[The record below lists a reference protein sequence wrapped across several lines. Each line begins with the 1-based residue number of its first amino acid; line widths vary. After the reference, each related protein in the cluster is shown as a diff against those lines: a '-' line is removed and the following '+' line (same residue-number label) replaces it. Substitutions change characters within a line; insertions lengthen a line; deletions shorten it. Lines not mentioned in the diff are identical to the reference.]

1 MKLTESSMAKS
12 AVGLPPPPKSLDAT
26 LVTWG
31 GGLEFHRVHDLAFGG
46 SEFSTSNKGNARFSP
61 ITDDAGV
68 LIPTLYA
75 GTTLDCALME
85 TIFHDVPFKAGFK
98 PFSKLKMDGK
108 VHSVLLPAADLRL
121 VDLSTVALHKL
132 GVKRTQLIDTT
143 KAHYPATRRWAQ
155 ALYTPFPDAQG
166 LRWTSRQDDQAHA
179 VMLFG
184 TRLGPSNLGWNSS
197 SESLLIEGHAHPE
210 IIDLATRIGV
220 TFVD

>member
-1 MKLTESSMAKS
+1 MAKS
-12 AVGLPPPPKSLDAT
+12 AVGLPPPPKGLEAT

-46 SEFSTSNKGNARFSP
+46 SEFNPSTKGNARFSP
-61 ITDDAGV
+61 ITDDAGA

-108 VHSVLLPAADLRL
+108 VHSVLLPTADLRL

-155 ALYTPFPDAQG
+155 AIYTQFPAAQG

-184 TRLGPSNLGWNSS
+184 TRVSPSVVGWHGV
-197 SESLLIEGHAHPE
+197 SESLLQDGHASTSV
-210 IIDLATRIGV
+210 IDLAARIGV
-220 TFVD
+220 TLVH

>member
-1 MKLTESSMAKS
+1 MAKS

-46 SEFSTSNKGNARFSP
+46 NEFNTSTKGNARFSP
-61 ITDDAGV
+61 ITDDAGA

-75 GTTLDCALME
+75 GTTFDCALME

-98 PFSKLKMDGK
+98 PFSNLKMDGK
-108 VHSVLLPAADLRL
+108 VHSVVLPTADLRL
-121 VDLSTVALHKL
+121 IDLSTVALHKL

-143 KAHYPATRRWAQ
+143 KAHYTATRRWAQ
-155 ALYTPFPDAQG
+155 ALYTQFPEAQG
-166 LRWTSRQDDQAHA
+166 LRWTSPQDDQAHA

-184 TRLGPSNLGWNSS
+184 TRVIPPDLRWDRS
-197 SESLLIEGHAHPE
+197 SESLLIEGHAHHDVT
-210 IIDLATRIGV
+210 DLATRIGV
-220 TFVD
+220 TLVD